1 MVGSHQIIIFTF
13 SGNTRMVEAPD
24 YHYQPPMRDLY
35 IAHQRVPKSEGGK
48 KLFVDNHKL
57 RILGNYIRPLYS
69 QLLLTTHYFSYI
81 SALSFI

>member
-35 IAHQRVPKSEGGK
+35 IVPKKYQKERENEEWYHG
-48 KLFVDNHKL
+48 
-57 RILGNYIRPLYS
+57 
-69 QLLLTTHYFSYI
+69 T
-81 SALSFI
+81 

>member
-35 IAHQRVPKSEGGK
+35 IVPKKYQKDREK
-48 KLFVDNHKL
+48 KSFGEV
-57 RILGNYIRPLYS
+57 GNYILRPAPPSSIFTMGMYS
-69 QLLLTTHYFSYI
+69 PKW
-81 SALSFI
+81 